1 MYMAKENPGHYN
13 EKRVKVP
20 FPGALHLLTCS
31 VCVGVSPQFDIYYV
45 HSSLTCFISFIFLDI
60 FLYQYIKS
68 LHCF

>member
-1 MYMAKENPGHYN
+1 MAKENPGRYHG
-13 EKRVKVP
+13 KRVRVP
-20 FPGALHLLTCS
+20 FSGALLLPTRS